1 MLRSRTLLLGLDSGP
16 ISFMRGEFHMVFAS
30 NNIGIEINVE
40 MIRLYAK
47 FSSTHSSA
55 FQSKGL
61 KSQNHCLSQPQ
72 RALPRFK
79 AQESGPSVLIGNF
92 TSLLRGPCEGG
103 P

>member
-61 KSQNHCLSQPQ
+61 KSRIIAYLNLNVPFQDSKPRNPAHLS
-72 RALPRFK
+72 
-79 AQESGPSVLIGNF
+79 
-92 TSLLRGPCEGG
+92 
-103 P
+103 